1 MVVLRNVRELRYPL
15 RRDYFRACVGA
26 ALPGGPNHSAGLRER
41 SIMTTIN
48 PALGRLLAACGG
60 ILLIA
65 SLFMPW
71 SEVAGRTRTGWE
83 TVSVWDVF
91 ILITG
96 VCGIVAAVTG
106 GRFGFFR
113 RDLSFN
119 GMTDIF
125 GVIVG
130 TLIAWLIFDFPSG
143 ASREVGVYLALAGAA
158 TVATGAGDFRITS
171 WFPPLPRSD

>member
-1 MVVLRNVRELRYPL
+1 M
-15 RRDYFRACVGA
+15 
-26 ALPGGPNHSAGLRER
+26 S
-41 SIMTTIN
+41 TIN
-48 PALGRLLAACGG
+48 PALGRLLAGCGG
-60 ILLIA
+60 VLLIA

-71 SEVAGRTRTGWE
+71 SEVAGRARTGWE

-91 ILITG
+91 VFITG
-96 VCGIVAAVTG
+96 VCGIAAAVTG

-125 GVIVG
+125 GVILG
-130 TLIAWLIFDFPSG
+130 ILIAWLILFDFPSG

-158 TVATGAGDFRITS
+158 AVATGAGDFRVTS
-171 WFPPLPRSD
+171 WFPPLPESDQPGS